1 MLVGEWSYH
10 VFRLEMRLIHNFQ
23 LVIKPNLCIH
33 SDEEDDREMENTMAE
48 QLLNSLIIH
57 KENTKEINT

>member
-10 VFRLEMRLIHNFQ
+10 VFRREMSLIHKFQ

-33 SDEEDDREMENTMAE
+33 WGEEDDLGMEKAMAE
-48 QLLNSLIIH
+48 QLLKLIN
-57 KENTKEINT
+57 KS

>member
-10 VFRLEMRLIHNFQ
+10 VFRLEMGLIHNFQ

-48 QLLNSLIIH
+48 QLLKLINNS
-57 KENTKEINT
+57 

>member
-10 VFRLEMRLIHNFQ
+10 VFCLEMRLIHNFQ
-23 LVIKPNLCIH
+23 LVIKLNLCIH

-48 QLLNSLIIH
+48 QLLKLINNS
-57 KENTKEINT
+57 